1 MRHPLVPALLA
12 AAACA
17 AAAQESQTVLIT
29 GNPWRDERPQAAA
42 SVLQGTPLLLRRG
55 GALGDTLDGLP
66 GVAATRFGPHAS
78 RPVIRGQDGDR
89 IRILANGGATLD
101 ASSLSFDHAVP
112 LDPLVV
118 ERLEVLRGPAA
129 LLYGGSAVGGVVN
142 AIDNRIP
149 AAPLDGVSGAAE
161 LRAGGA
167 ANERGTAA
175 LVEAGGGGLSWHA
188 DAFLRRADDLRVPPF
203 DRPTDSGSERS
214 TRVTNSAG
222 RAEGGAVGG
231 AWHGR
236 DAMLGLSVD
245 SHRQRYGTV
254 AEEDVTIRMQRDRL
268 AAQGEWRWA
277 EGPFARLRGQWA
289 WTDYRH
295 TEFEGSEV
303 GTVFTQRGHDGR
315 IELTQRAQPLADGQ
329 WDGVLGLQAD
339 AAAFGADGAEAF
351 VPGTRTAQTG
361 LFVLQR
367 WQRGG
372 TQLSAGL
379 RREWVRVQSD
389 GDPAEVS
396 EPRFGEAQ
404 SRRFGPTMASLGVA
418 QSLGSAWRLSASLAH
433 TERAPTAYELY
444 ADGVHVATA
453 AYERGNPAQRTERG
467 RHAELTLAWQ
477 QDAHRLQATVFAS
490 RFSRYIA
497 LLPTGGT
504 VVDDEDG
511 SVLPVYT
518 FEAVPAA
525 LRGWE
530 LEGRWRAL
538 DGTWRL
544 DFEALADGVR
554 ADNRRDGTSLPR
566 IAPRRLT
573 LGADLQHGPWGLRL
587 QWRHAARQDRVPADD
602 LATDG
607 WSMLDLALTREQRL
621 EAVTLLWFLRGSNL
635 GDTLAFNAATTPTL
649 RPLSPLP
656 GRSVSGGVQLR
667 W

>member
-1 MRHPLVPALLA
+1 MRISFVPALLA
-12 AAACA
+12 ASACA
-17 AAAQESQTVLIT
+17 AAAQDSQTVLVT
-29 GNPWRDERPQAAA
+29 GNPWRDERPQSAA

-112 LDPLVV
+112 LDPLVI

-149 AAPLDGVSGAAE
+149 AAPIDGVSGAIE

-167 ANERGTAA
+167 AAERSGAA
-175 LVEAGGGGLSWHA
+175 LVEGGAGGLSWHA
-188 DAFLRRADDLRVPPF
+188 DAFLRRADDQRVPAF
-203 DRPTDSGSERS
+203 DRPTEDGSERS
-214 TRVTNSAG
+214 TRIVNSAG

-254 AEEDVTIRMQRDRL
+254 AEADVTIRMQRDRI

-277 EGPFARLRGQWA
+277 DGPFATVRGQWA

-295 TEFEGSEV
+295 TEYEGDEV

-315 IELTQRAQPLADGQ
+315 IELTQRAQSLAGGQ

-339 AAAFGADGAEAF
+339 AADFGADGAEAF
-351 VPGTRTAQTG
+351 VPGTRTSQTG

-367 WQRGG
+367 WQQGG

-389 GDPAEVS
+389 GDPADAP

-404 SRRFGPTMASLGVA
+404 SRRFGPTMASLGLVQA
-418 QSLGSAWRLSASLAH
+418 LANGWRLSASLAH

-453 AYERGNPAQRTERG
+453 AYERGDPAQRTERG
-467 RHAELTLAWQ
+467 RHAELMLAWQ
-477 QDAHRLQATVFAS
+477 QHGHRLQATVFDS

-504 VVDDEDG
+504 VVDDEEG
-511 SVLPVYT
+511 VTLPVYA

-530 LEGRWRAL
+530 IEGRWRAL
-538 DGTWRL
+538 DGAWRL
-544 DFEALADGVR
+544 DLEAQADAVR
-554 ADNRRDGTSLPR
+554 ADNRRDGTPLPR

-573 LGADLQHGPWGLRL
+573 LGADLQHGAWGLRL
-587 QWRHAARQDRVPADD
+587 QWRHAARQARVPADD
-602 LATDG
+602 LATAG
-607 WSMLDLALTREQRL
+607 WSMLDLALTHEQRL
-621 EAVTLLWFLRGSNL
+621 GPATLLWFLRGSNL
-635 GDTLAFNAATTPTL
+635 GNTLAFNAATTPTL
-649 RPLSPLP
+649 RPSSPLA
-656 GRSVSGGVQLR
+656 GRSVSGGVQVR